1 MIVMRM
7 NAVQG
12 EQMDCRS
19 ARAGAWRFSSDECS
33 VYDGTLPHDGLAFLD
48 DVRRRVMDLIFVEEG
63 VGRGYRTHRLL
74 PRCDMYTTSS
84 LSATRR
90 APPYKICPKTPRRT
104 SGINQTGLI
113 RRRHFH
119 AMCA

>member
-48 DVRRRVMDLIFVEEG
+48 DVRRRVMGLIFVEEG
-63 VGRGYRTHRLL
+63 VGRGYRTHRCCHVETC
-74 PRCDMYTTSS
+74 RTTSS
-84 LSATRR
+84 LSATRAHNHTKIALR
-90 APPYKICPKTPRRT
+90 EPPKNPED
-104 SGINQTGLI
+104 
-113 RRRHFH
+113 
-119 AMCA
+119 